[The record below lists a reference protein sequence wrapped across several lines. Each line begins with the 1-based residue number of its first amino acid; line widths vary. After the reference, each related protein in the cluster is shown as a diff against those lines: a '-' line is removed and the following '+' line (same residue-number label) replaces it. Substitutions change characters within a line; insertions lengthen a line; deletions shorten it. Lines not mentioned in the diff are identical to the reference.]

1 MIKTSMR
8 THHTCKFFFYK
19 PLIRGESK
27 SLKKI
32 KKKMEYF
39 IKINNKKT
47 HDSFMSNWKGET
59 LSFWLKFEF
68 IVIPQYLERG

>member
-8 THHTCKFFFYK
+8 THHTCKFFFFNK

-32 KKKMEYF
+32 KKKKKKEYF
-39 IKINNKKT
+39 IKINNRKT
-47 HDSFMSNWKGET
+47 YDSFMSNLKGET
-59 LSFWLKFEF
+59 IISA
-68 IVIPQYLERG
+68 